1 MLKPKKNLGQNF
13 LIDQI
18 VLYRILE
25 AVNPKKEDKFL
36 EIGAGKGAL
45 TKELIRK
52 VETIESVE
60 IDKDLIPHLK
70 KLKLISPEF
79 KVHEDSIL
87 NLELNKLTQGKFKF
101 RVIGNLPYNLSSQ
114 IMLWSF
120 KNSAN
125 ILDLHY
131 MFQREFGER
140 LVSSP
145 GEKSYGRLTVLSQY
159 LFDSLGLFEVDPE
172 SFNPKPA
179 VESIFIKFKPKLER
193 DFNSKEALKLQELT
207 QLMFSKRRK
216 MISTSCKGLISPND
230 FINLGIN
237 PENRPESLSIND
249 FIKITKYLL
258 NNKNG

>member
-1 MLKPKKNLGQNF
+1 MIKTKKSLGQNF
-13 LIDQI
+13 LTDKFII
-18 VLYRILE
+18 SRIIE
-25 AVNPKKEDKFL
+25 TVNPKKEEVFF
-36 EIGAGKGAL
+36 EIGSGKGDL
-45 TKELIRK
+45 TKGLISRAK
-52 VETIESVE
+52 SIQSVE
-60 IDKDLIPHLK
+60 IDKDLVPYLKKIESSSTNLVILENSVLKIDLK
-70 KLKLISPEF
+70 KLSK
-79 KVHEDSIL
+79 
-87 NLELNKLTQGKFKF
+87 GKSKF
-101 RVIGNLPYNLSSQ
+101 RVIGNLPYNLSTQ

-120 KNSAN
+120 KNSTN

-131 MFQREFGER
+131 MFQKEFGER

-159 LFDSLGLFEVDPE
+159 LFDSLSLFEVDPD
-172 SFNPKPA
+172 SFNPKPT

-193 DFNSKEALKLQELT
+193 DFNSIEALKLQELT

-216 MISTSCKGLISPND
+216 MISTSCKGLISSND
-230 FINLGIN
+230 FIDLGIN

>member
-18 VLYRILE
+18 VLNRILE
-25 AVNPKKEDKFL
+25 AVNPKKEDKFF
-36 EIGAGKGAL
+36 EIGSGKGAL
-45 TKELIRK
+45 TKKLILK
-52 VETIESVE
+52 VESIESVE
-60 IDKDLIPHLK
+60 IDKDLIPGLK

-79 KVHEDSIL
+79 KVHEDNIL
-87 NLELNKLTQGKFKF
+87 NLELNKLSQGKFKF
-101 RVIGNLPYNLSSQ
+101 RVIGNLPYNLSSR

-131 MFQREFGER
+131 MFQKEFGKR

-145 GEKSYGRLTVLSQY
+145 GNKSYGRLTVLTQY
-159 LFDSLGLFEVDPE
+159 LFDSIDLFEVHPD
-172 SFNPKPA
+172 SFNPKPT

-193 DFNSKEALKLQELT
+193 DFHSKEALKLQELT

-216 MISTSCKGLISPND
+216 MISTSCKSLISPND
-230 FINLGIN
+230 FTNLVIN
-237 PENRPESLSIND
+237 PKNRPESLSIKD

-258 NNKNG
+258 NKKNG